1 MSVLLLVL
9 SALVL
14 IYFSIGGKTAAIVM
28 SVATLIGVA
37 NDDWHILSF
46 LIGGILLALALLI
59 TLPGDLRLDKFSR
72 PLGLGPQPLAQAV
85 ADRTGSP
92 CLRLCRLGRRTV
104 LRQAGME
111 QAAGRSPRAPDQ

>member
-72 PLGLGPQPLAQAV
+72 PLLGWVRGRLPKLSQIGRASCRERGAV
-85 ADRTGSP
+85 AMVS
-92 CLRLCRLGRRTV
+92 
-104 LRQAGME
+104 
-111 QAAGRSPRAPDQ
+111 AP